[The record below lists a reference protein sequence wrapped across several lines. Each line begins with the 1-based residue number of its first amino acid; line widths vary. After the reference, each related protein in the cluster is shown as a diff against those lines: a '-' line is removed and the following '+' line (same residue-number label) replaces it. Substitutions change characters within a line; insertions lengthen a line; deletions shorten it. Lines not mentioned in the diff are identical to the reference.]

1 MLACHTREAPKN
13 AVMLIKSTL
22 RNGLEDGLTLKQ
34 AVHLTLSVSLLAV
47 LFFLGAW
54 AQQSPQTQSQ
64 QNQAQQNQGQPSPAD
79 QPQLQRPQTP
89 QGQQPTFTSKVK
101 VVEVPATVR
110 DKHKQIVRNLTKDD
124 FTLQEDGRPQV
135 INYFSEDTNLP
146 LTLGLLVDT
155 SESQRRVLEDER
167 HASFVFLQQMLHDK
181 NMAFV
186 IHFDHQ
192 VELLQDLTTDRNK
205 LESALDSL
213 QIGQRSDN
221 SGDNSGGQGG
231 SGPGGGGGGWGG
243 HHRGGGG
250 GGYHGGGTQLYDAI
264 FLASDD
270 LMKKQQGRKAIIVLS
285 DGVDH
290 GSKVSLD
297 HAIETAQRADTMV
310 YSILF
315 KDEDHQYGG
324 FGGFGGGMG
333 RHGGGR
339 YPQEQRPDGK
349 KILERVSKETGGRL
363 FEVSKKE
370 PVDQIY
376 NQIADELRY
385 QYELGY
391 TPDRADLTGYHKIQL
406 ATKKKDLEVQ
416 ARDGYY
422 ADNPITASS
431 SQVVH

>member
-1 MLACHTREAPKN
+1 M
-13 AVMLIKSTL
+13 
-22 RNGLEDGLTLKQ
+22 EDGFTLKR
-34 AVHLTLSVSLLAV
+34 VVYRPKHSLILSASVLAV

-54 AQQSPQTQSQ
+54 AQESPQTQSQ
-64 QNQAQQNQGQPSPAD
+64 QNQGQQSQAQQNQAQQNQDQNQTQPSSSQ
-79 QPQLQRPQTP
+79 QPQLQRPNN
-89 QGQQPTFTSKVK
+89 GQQPTFTSKVR
-101 VVEVPATVR
+101 VVEIPATVR

-135 INYFSEDTNLP
+135 ISYFSEDTNLP

-155 SESQRRVLEDER
+155 SRSQQRVLEDER
-167 HASFVFLQQMLHDK
+167 HTSFVFLQQMLHDK

-186 IHFDHQ
+186 IHFDYQ
-192 VELLQDLTTDRNK
+192 VELLQDLTNDRNK

-221 SGDNSGGQGG
+221 NNGSSGGQGSG
-231 SGPGGGGGGWGG
+231 SGGGWGG
-243 HHRGGGG
+243 HRRGGGG
-250 GGYHGGGTQLYDAI
+250 GGYGGGGTQLYDAI
-264 FLASDD
+264 YLASDD
-270 LMKKQQGRKAIIVLS
+270 LMKKQQGRKAVIVLS

-315 KDEDHQYGG
+315 KDEDHQFGG
-324 FGGFGGGMG
+324 FGGGPFGGMG
-333 RHGGGR
+333 RHGGG

-349 KILERVSKETGGRL
+349 KILERISKETGGRL

-391 TPDRADLTGYHKIQL
+391 TSDRADLTGYHKIQL
-406 ATKKKDLEVQ
+406 TTKKKDLEVQ

-431 SQVVH
+431 SQTVH

>member
-1 MLACHTREAPKN
+1 
-13 AVMLIKSTL
+13 
-22 RNGLEDGLTLKQ
+22 LKQ
-34 AVHLTLSVSLLAV
+34 AVHRLQRSLILSASLLAV
-47 LFFLGAW
+47 LFFFGAW

-64 QNQAQQNQGQPSPAD
+64 QNPAEQNQGQQSPAG

-124 FTLQEDGRPQV
+124 FTLEEDGRPQV
-135 INYFSEDTNLP
+135 ISYFSEDTNLP

-155 SESQRRVLEDER
+155 SQSQRRVLEDER

-186 IHFDHQ
+186 IHFDFQ
-192 VELLQDLTTDRNK
+192 VELLQDLTNDRNK

-221 SGDNSGGQGG
+221 SSGNSGGQGG
-231 SGPGGGGGGWGG
+231 SGGGNSGGSWPGGSGGGWGG
-243 HHRGGGG
+243 HHHGGGGG
-250 GGYHGGGTQLYDAI
+250 GGYSGGGTQLYDAV

-315 KDEDHQYGG
+315 KDEDQQGG
-324 FGGFGGGMG
+324 FGGFGGMG
-333 RHGGGR
+333 RHGGR

-349 KILERVSKETGGRL
+349 KILERISKETGGRL

-376 NQIADELRY
+376 TQIADELRY

-391 TPDRADLTGYHKIQL
+391 TPDRVDLSGYHKIQL
-406 ATKKKDLEVQ
+406 TTKKKDLEVQ

-422 ADNPITASS
+422 ADNPITTST